1 MTNEEA
7 IKEIQDA
14 SDYEVRHGDIEH
26 HYEDIMRRVEAFEKA
41 VNALQK
47 EPVYFPPCVDCNT
60 KMNEIRE
67 AYDNLKKKEPC
78 EDAVSRQA
86 VLKEIPVLWNGNG
99 DKDYCMETLR
109 DFVVEMPAVEP
120 TREPSEWQQDH
131 EILKAHADG
140 ANEVIDRIKKA
151 REEVANYSDFHRE
164 HLYKTNPNYDVEQ
177 GQYLA
182 YEKCLQIIDDMI
194 AEVEG

>member
-1 MTNEEA
+1 MTKEEA
-7 IKEIQDA
+7 VEQIKFMVDNIQKEPPTECDCIKEWLDT
-14 SDYEVRHGDIEH
+14 DKDI
-26 HYEDIMRRVEAFEKA
+26 R
-41 VNALQK
+41 NALDMAIKALEQ

-67 AYDNLKKKEPC
+67 AYDNLKK
-78 EDAVSRQA
+78 Q
-86 VLKEIPVLWNGNG
+86 
-99 DKDYCMETLR
+99 
-109 DFVVEMPAVEP
+109 
-120 TREPSEWQQDH
+120 EPSEWQQDH
-131 EILKAHADG
+131 AILKTHADG

-194 AEVEG
+194 AEVEGTK

>member
-1 MTNEEA
+1 MTKEEA
-7 IKEIQDA
+7 IRELKILKGEYWDDDGYGHETEQYNDTMLA
-14 SDYEVRHGDIEH
+14 LD
-26 HYEDIMRRVEAFEKA
+26 MAMKA
-41 VNALQK
+41 LEQ

-67 AYDNLKKKEPC
+67 AYDNLKK
-78 EDAVSRQA
+78 Q
-86 VLKEIPVLWNGNG
+86 
-99 DKDYCMETLR
+99 
-109 DFVVEMPAVEP
+109 
-120 TREPSEWQQDH
+120 EPSEWQQDH
-131 EILKAHADG
+131 AILKTHADG

-194 AEVEG
+194 AEVEGKNERA